1 MADAKPRYGSDLIVD
16 LLKALGIEYVA
27 LNPGSSFRGIHD
39 SLVNYESG
47 RRPSPEMILCC
58 HEEIAVS
65 VAHGY
70 VKASGKPMAA
80 IVHNVVG
87 LQHASM
93 AIYNAWCDRTP
104 IIVMGGTGPM
114 NTSKRR
120 PWIDWIHTALVQGNL
135 VRDFVKWDD
144 QPFGVEAIP
153 SSVLRGYRIAM
164 SEPKGPVYLCFDVAD
179 QEAALDKEIPL
190 PDPARFRPAAP
201 LQGEADAVRDAA
213 RLLSEAQK
221 PVVVADYLGRNN
233 EAVLSLVEL
242 ADLLAMPVIDLGA
255 RLNFPNTH
263 PLNLT
268 GKNKELIGDADVILG
283 LDVMDL
289 FGALVRHDAAS
300 HSSAPAIKP
309 GCKVIHVTVADLA
322 ARGWTTDFQ
331 ELAPVDLPITAST
344 RVFLPALI
352 EEIRKQGKFS
362 HSAVEERRRA
372 FAVQHDEIRARWQGE
387 LKKRWGERPI
397 SPPRL
402 AHEVWEAI
410 KRESWLLVAGGF
422 RNWPSRLWDW
432 DKPGLY
438 LGGYGGGGL
447 GYAPGASVGA
457 SLIHRGKGTICVNLQ
472 RDGDL
477 LYTTSALWTA
487 ANTGVPL
494 LTVMTNNR
502 LYYNDVE
509 HQEKVAIARGRP
521 VENKLVGMQMEK
533 PPVDFANLARS
544 FGIFGEG
551 PITEP
556 EKIRPA
562 LDRAL
567 NVIKKEGRPALV
579 DVVIQAI

>member
-1 MADAKPRYGSDLIVD
+1 MPARYGSDLIVD
-16 LLKALGIEYVA
+16 LLKVLGIEYVA

-39 SLVNYESG
+39 SLVNYSAD
-47 RRPSPEMILCC
+47 RKPEIILCC

-70 VKASGKPMAA
+70 AKAAGKPMAA

-104 IIVMGGTGPM
+104 ILVMGGTGPM
-114 NTSKRR
+114 DTSKRR

-144 QPFGVEAIP
+144 QPSGLGAIP
-153 SSVLRGYRIAM
+153 NTIMRGYRVAM
-164 SEPKGPVYLCFDVAD
+164 TEPKGPVYLCFDVD
-179 QEAALDKEIPL
+179 LQESLLEQEIPI
-190 PDPARFRPAAP
+190 PDPKRHGPPAP
-201 LQGEADAVRDAA
+201 LQADTAAIKEAA
-213 RLLSEAQK
+213 RLLAEAQH
-221 PVVVADYLGRNN
+221 PVVLADYMGRNS
-233 EAVLSLVEL
+233 ASVLSLVEL
-242 ADLLAMPVIDLGA
+242 ADLLSLPVIDRGA

-268 GKNKELIGDADVILG
+268 GKERELIGNADVILG

-289 FGALVRHDAAS
+289 YGALAKYEAKVRGSTIAL
-300 HSSAPAIKP
+300 KP
-309 GCKVIHVTVADLA
+309 DCKVINVTLADLA
-322 ARGWTTDFQ
+322 VRSLTSDFQ
-331 ELAPVDLPITAST
+331 ELAPIDLPIVADTQ
-344 RVFLPALI
+344 VFLPALI
-352 EEIRKQGKFS
+352 EEIKKQGKFS
-362 HSAVEERRRA
+362 RSVIEERRNSLST
-372 FAVQHDEIRARWQGE
+372 QQQEIRARWQSE
-387 LKKRWGERPI
+387 LKRRWDERPI

-410 KRESWLLVAGGF
+410 KNEPWLLVAGSF
-422 RNWPSRLWDW
+422 RSWPHRLWEW
-432 DKPGLY
+432 NKPGLF

-447 GYAPGASVGA
+447 GYGPGASVGA
-457 SLIHRGKGTICVNLQ
+457 SIPHRGTGTVCLNLQ
-472 RDGDL
+472 RDGEL

-487 ANTGVPL
+487 ANTTVPL

-502 LYYNDVE
+502 TYYNDEE
-509 HQEKVAIARGRP
+509 HQEKIAIARGRP
-521 VENKLVGMQMEK
+521 PENKVVGMRMEK

-544 FGIFGEG
+544 FGLFGEG

-562 LDRAL
+562 LNRAL
-567 NVIKKEGRPALV
+567 KVVREDGAPALV
-579 DVVIQAI
+579 DVVIQTV

>member
-1 MADAKPRYGSDLIVD
+1 MPARYGSDLIVD
-16 LLKALGIEYVA
+16 LLKVLGIEYVA

-39 SLVNYESG
+39 SLVNYG
-47 RRPSPEMILCC
+47 GDRNPEIILCC

-70 VKASGKPMAA
+70 AKAAGKPMAA

-104 IIVMGGTGPM
+104 ILVMGGTGPM
-114 NTSKRR
+114 DSSKRR

-144 QPFGVEAIP
+144 QPSGLEAIP
-153 SSVLRGYRIAM
+153 NTIMRGYRIAM
-164 SEPKGPVYLCFDVAD
+164 TEPKGPVYLCFDVEH
-179 QEAALDKEIPL
+179 QEAALEKEIPI
-190 PDPARFRPAAP
+190 PDPARYRPPAP
-201 LQGEADAVRDAA
+201 LQADSDAIKEAA
-213 RLLSEAQK
+213 RLLTEAQH
-221 PVVVADYLGRNN
+221 PVILADYLGRNN
-233 EAVLSLVEL
+233 ASVLSLVEL
-242 ADLLAMPVIDLGA
+242 ADLLAIPVIDRGA

-268 GKNKELIGDADVILG
+268 GKERELIGNADVILG
-283 LDVMDL
+283 LDVMD
-289 FGALVRHDAAS
+289 FYGALARHDAKTRGS
-300 HSSAPAIKP
+300 TLAIKP
-309 GCKVIHVTVADLA
+309 GCKVVHVTLADLA
-322 ARGWTTDFQ
+322 ARSWSTEVQ
-331 ELAPVDLPITAST
+331 ELAPIDLPILAET

-352 EEIRKQGKFS
+352 EEVKKQGKFS
-362 HSAVEERRRA
+362 KTVVEERRRTLSA
-372 FAVQHDEIRARWQGE
+372 QHQEVRARWQGE
-387 LKKRWGERPI
+387 LKRRWDERPI

-402 AHEVWEAI
+402 AYEVWEAI
-410 KRESWLLVAGGF
+410 KKESWLLVSGAF
-422 RNWPSRLWDW
+422 RGWPQRLWSW
-432 DKPGLY
+432 DKPGLF

-447 GYAPGASVGA
+447 GYGPGASVGA
-457 SLIHRGKGTICVNLQ
+457 SLVHRGKGTVCVNLQ

-487 ANTGVPL
+487 SNTGVPL

-502 LYYNDVE
+502 TYYNDEE
-509 HQEKVAIARGRP
+509 HQEKIALERGRP
-521 VENKLVGMQMEK
+521 PENKVVGMRMEK
-533 PPVDFANLARS
+533 PPVDFATLARS
-544 FGIFGEG
+544 FGISGEG

-567 NVIKKEGRPALV
+567 KVIKEEGRPALV
-579 DVVIQAI
+579 DVIIQST

>member
-1 MADAKPRYGSDLIVD
+1 MAARYGSDLIVD
-16 LLKALGIEYVA
+16 LLKALDIEYVA

-39 SLVNYESG
+39 SLVNYNG
-47 RRPSPEMILCC
+47 NRNPEIVLCC

-70 VKASGKPMAA
+70 AKAGGKPMAA

-104 IIVMGGTGPM
+104 ILVMGGTGPM
-114 NTSKRR
+114 DTSKRR

-144 QPFGVEAIP
+144 QPGGVGAIP
-153 SSVLRGYRIAM
+153 NSIMRGYRIAM
-164 SEPKGPVYLCFDVAD
+164 TEPKGPVYLCFDVD
-179 QEAALDKEIPL
+179 LQESLLEKEIPV
-190 PDPARFRPAAP
+190 PDPKRFRPPAP
-201 LQGEADAVRDAA
+201 LQADQDAIKEAA
-213 RLLSEAQK
+213 RLLAGAQQ
-221 PVVVADYLGRNN
+221 PVVLADYMGRNSGS
-233 EAVLSLVEL
+233 VLSLVEL
-242 ADLLAMPVIDLGA
+242 ADLLAVPVIDRGA

-268 GKNKELIGDADVILG
+268 GKEKELIDKADVILA
-283 LDVMDL
+283 LDIMDL
-289 FGALVRHDAAS
+289 YGALAKYEAKS
-300 HSSAPAIKP
+300 KSSAFTIKP
-309 GCKVIHVTVADLA
+309 GCKVIHVTLADLA
-322 ARGWTTDFQ
+322 VRSLTTDVQ
-331 ELAPVDLPITAST
+331 ELAPVDLPIIADTS
-344 RVFLPALI
+344 VFLPALI
-352 EEIRKQGKFS
+352 EEIKREEKLSKTI
-362 HSAVEERRRA
+362 VEERRRSLST
-372 FAVQHDEIRARWQGE
+372 QHQEIRARWQGE
-387 LKKRWGERPI
+387 LKRRWDERPI

-410 KRESWLLVAGGF
+410 KNDPWLLVAGGF
-422 RNWPSRLWDW
+422 RSWPHRLWDW
-432 DKPGLY
+432 NKPGLF

-447 GYAPGASVGA
+447 GYGPGASVGA
-457 SLIHRGKGTICVNLQ
+457 SLPYKGKGTVCVNLQ
-472 RDGDL
+472 RDGEL

-487 ANTGVPL
+487 ANVKVPL

-502 LYYNDVE
+502 TYYNDEE
-509 HQEKVAIARGRP
+509 HQEKIAIARGRP
-521 VENKLVGMQMEK
+521 PENKIVGMRMEK

-567 NVIKKEGRPALV
+567 KVVREEGAPALV
-579 DVVIQAI
+579 DVLIQTT

>member
-1 MADAKPRYGSDLIVD
+1 MAARYGSDLIVD
-16 LLKALGIEYVA
+16 LLKALDIEYVA

-39 SLVNYESG
+39 SLVNYNG
-47 RRPSPEMILCC
+47 NRNPEIVLCC

-70 VKASGKPMAA
+70 AKAGGKPMAA

-104 IIVMGGTGPM
+104 ILVMGGTGPM
-114 NTSKRR
+114 DTSKRR

-144 QPFGVEAIP
+144 QPGGLGAIP
-153 SSVLRGYRIAM
+153 NTIMRGYRIAM
-164 SEPKGPVYLCFDVAD
+164 TEPKGPVYLCFDVD
-179 QEAALDKEIPL
+179 LQESLLEKEIPV
-190 PDPARFRPAAP
+190 PDPKRFRPPAP
-201 LQGEADAVRDAA
+201 LQADQDAIKEAA
-213 RLLSEAQK
+213 RLLAGAQQ
-221 PVVVADYLGRNN
+221 PVVLADYMGRNSGS
-233 EAVLSLVEL
+233 VLSLVEL
-242 ADLLAMPVIDLGA
+242 ADLLAVPVIDRGA

-268 GKNKELIGDADVILG
+268 GKEKELIDKADVILA
-283 LDVMDL
+283 LDIMDL
-289 FGALVRHDAAS
+289 YGALAKYEAKS
-300 HSSAPAIKP
+300 KSSAFTIKP
-309 GCKVIHVTVADLA
+309 GCKVIHVTLADLA
-322 ARGWTTDFQ
+322 VRSLTTDVQ
-331 ELAPVDLPITAST
+331 ELAPVDLPIIADTS
-344 RVFLPALI
+344 VFLPALI
-352 EEIRKQGKFS
+352 EEIKREEKLSKTI
-362 HSAVEERRRA
+362 VEERRRSLST
-372 FAVQHDEIRARWQGE
+372 QHQEIRARWQGE
-387 LKKRWGERPI
+387 LKRRWDERPI

-410 KRESWLLVAGGF
+410 KNDPWLLVAGGF
-422 RNWPSRLWDW
+422 RSWPHRLWDW
-432 DKPGLY
+432 NKPGLF

-447 GYAPGASVGA
+447 GYGPGASVGA
-457 SLIHRGKGTICVNLQ
+457 SLPYKGKGTVCVNLQ
-472 RDGDL
+472 RDGEL

-487 ANTGVPL
+487 ANVKVPL

-502 LYYNDVE
+502 TYYNDEE
-509 HQEKVAIARGRP
+509 HQEKIAIARGRP
-521 VENKLVGMQMEK
+521 PENKIVGMRMEK

-567 NVIKKEGRPALV
+567 KVVREEGAPALV
-579 DVVIQAI
+579 DVLIQTT

>member
-1 MADAKPRYGSDLIVD
+1 MAARYGSDLIVD
-16 LLKALGIEYVA
+16 LMKILGIEYVA

-47 RRPSPEMILCC
+47 RQPNPEMILCC
-58 HEEIAVS
+58 HEEIAVA

-70 VKASGKPMAA
+70 AKATGKPMAA

-104 IIVMGGTGPM
+104 ILVMGGTGPM
-114 NTSKRR
+114 NSAKRR

-144 QPFGVEAIP
+144 QPVGIEAIP
-153 SSVLRGYRIAM
+153 SSMMRGYRIAM
-164 SEPKGPVYLCFDVAD
+164 SDPTGPVYLCFDVTD
-179 QEAALDKEIPL
+179 QESAIEKEIPL
-190 PDPARFRPAAP
+190 PDPSRFRPPAP
-201 LQGEADAVRDAA
+201 LQAEAEAIKEAA
-213 RLLSEAQK
+213 RLLAGAQN
-221 PVVVADYLGRNN
+221 PVILADYVGRSND
-233 EAVLSLVEL
+233 AVLSLVEL
-242 ADLLAMPVIDLGA
+242 ADLLSVPVIDLGA

-263 PLNLT
+263 ALNLT
-268 GKNKELIGDADVILG
+268 GRNRELVSNADVILG

-289 FGALVRHDAAS
+289 FGSLVRQDPNTHATV
-300 HSSAPAIKP
+300 PATKA
-309 GCKVIHVTVADLA
+309 GCKVIHATLADISM
-322 ARGWTTDFQ
+322 RGWTSDFQ
-331 ELAPVDLPITAST
+331 ELAPVDLPIVANT
-344 RVFLPALI
+344 RVFLPALM
-352 EEIRKQGKFS
+352 EEIKRQGKFS
-362 HSAVEERRRA
+362 KSVVEDRRKA
-372 FAVQHDEIRARWQGE
+372 AAAQHDEIRARWQSE
-387 LKKRWGERPI
+387 LKKRWDERPI

-402 AHEVWEAI
+402 AYEVWEAI
-410 KRESWLLVAGGF
+410 KKESWLLVAGGF
-422 RNWPSRLWDW
+422 RSWPQRLWDW

-447 GYAPGASVGA
+447 GYGPGASVGA
-457 SLIHRGKGTICVNLQ
+457 ALPYRGSDTICVNLQ
-472 RDGDL
+472 RDGEL

-502 LYYNDVE
+502 TYYNDEE
-509 HQEKVAIARGRP
+509 HQEKIAIARGRP
-521 VENKLVGMQMEK
+521 PENKVVAMRMEK

-544 FGIFGEG
+544 FSLSGEG

-556 EKIRPA
+556 DQIRPA

-567 NVIKKEGRPALV
+567 KVIKQEKTPALV
-579 DVVIQAI
+579 DVYIQNV

>member
-1 MADAKPRYGSDLIVD
+1 MPARYGSDLIVD
-16 LLKALGIEYVA
+16 LLKVLGIEYVA

-39 SLVNYESG
+39 SLVNYNG
-47 RRPSPEMILCC
+47 NRNPEIILCC

-70 VKASGKPMAA
+70 AKSAGKPMAA

-104 IIVMGGTGPM
+104 ILVMGGTGPM
-114 NTSKRR
+114 DTSKRR

-144 QPFGVEAIP
+144 QPTGMGAIP
-153 SSVLRGYRIAM
+153 NTLMRGYRVAM
-164 SEPKGPVYLCFDVAD
+164 TEPKGPVYLCFDVEL
-179 QEAALDKEIPL
+179 QESPLEKELEL
-190 PDPARFRPAAP
+190 PDPARYRPPAP
-201 LQGEADAVRDAA
+201 LQADTEAIKEAA
-213 RLLSEAQK
+213 RLLSEAQN
-221 PVVVADYLGRNN
+221 PVVIADYLGRNHSS
-233 EAVLSLVEL
+233 VLSLVEL
-242 ADLLAMPVIDLGA
+242 ADLLALPVIDRGA

-268 GKNKELIGDADVILG
+268 GKERELLSNADVILG

-289 FGALVRHDAAS
+289 YGALARYEAKARGS
-300 HSSAPAIKP
+300 TLGIKP
-309 GCKVIHVTVADLA
+309 DCKVIHVALADLA
-322 ARGWTTDFQ
+322 VRSWSTEIQ
-331 ELAPVDLPITAST
+331 ELAPVDLPIVADT

-352 EEIRKQGKFS
+352 EEIKRQGRFS
-362 HSAVEERRRA
+362 KGVLEERRKSLSA
-372 FAVQHDEIRARWQGE
+372 QHQEIQARWQSE
-387 LKKRWGERPI
+387 LKRRWDERPI

-410 KRESWLLVAGGF
+410 KKESWLLVAGAF
-422 RNWPSRLWDW
+422 RGWPQRLWDW
-432 DKPGLY
+432 DKPGLF

-447 GYAPGASVGA
+447 GYGPGASVGA
-457 SLIHRGKGTICVNLQ
+457 SLVHRGKGTVCVNLQ

-502 LYYNDVE
+502 TYYNDEE

-521 VENKLVGMQMEK
+521 PENKVVGMRMEK

-544 FGIFGEG
+544 FGISGEG
-551 PITEP
+551 PVTEP
-556 EKIRPA
+556 DKIRPA
-562 LDRAL
+562 LERSL
-567 NVIKKEGRPALV
+567 KVIKEEGRPALV
-579 DVVIQAI
+579 DVIIQTV